1 MPITNIIPIFTK
13 EEIEVTR
20 SPGWI
25 VSPSDPHLTC
35 ILEESQDPEAN
46 SLSLLSSFALPRV
59 ITLTSHY
66 VHINTFEGPDLF
78 SKVS

>member
-1 MPITNIIPIFTK
+1 MPITNIIHIFTK

-35 ILEESQDPEAN
+35 ILEESQDLEAN
-46 SLSLLSSFALPRV
+46 SLSTPQFLR
-59 ITLTSHY
+59 TSQGYNFDFPLRPH
-66 VHINTFEGPDLF
+66 
-78 SKVS
+78 